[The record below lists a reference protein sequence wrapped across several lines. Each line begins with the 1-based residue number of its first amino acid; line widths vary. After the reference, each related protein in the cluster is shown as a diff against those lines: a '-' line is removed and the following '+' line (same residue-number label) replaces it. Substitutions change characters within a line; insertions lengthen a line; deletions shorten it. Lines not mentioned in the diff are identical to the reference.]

1 MRDQQGSFN
10 LDTKMLRP
18 VLALAFATVT
28 VADYVQ
34 ISYFAGSNDCGD
46 LPYML
51 ETLNYEGCVTDGL
64 DSYVVNCTSDLSAV
78 RTSFTGSDDCS
89 GAGVSEPYVPF
100 TLGWGCIRDK
110 PLFGSNLT
118 VCLQSAE
125 FAQNPLAPIP
135 VANQYIRNNFPK
147 GDIKCPPSNPWTW
160 MKTFPVGVCIPGLS
174 SMYGCDDEFVREYSF
189 ESKYKNCAP
198 GRLQYTTTV
207 ATLGCNNQVYVTDT
221 VVTTQCARVNVTAFG
236 IAEKNAG
243 EEAPTVL
250 SNAQITAVVEARK
263 TARARRQATGNKREA
278 VLS

>member
-1 MRDQQGSFN
+1 
-10 LDTKMLRP
+10 MLRP
-18 VLALAFATVT
+18 VLALAFATMT

-64 DSYVVNCTSDLSAV
+64 DSYTVNCTSDLSAV

-147 GDIKCPPSNPWTW
+147 GDIACPPSNPWTW
-160 MKTFPVGVCIPGLS
+160 MQTFPLGVCIPGLS
-174 SMYGCDDEFVREYSF
+174 SMYGCDGEDVTDYSF
-189 ESKYKNCAP
+189 D
-198 GRLQYTTTV
+198 YTTDKSCARDVQSTTKV
-207 ATLGCNNQVYVTDT
+207 ATLGCDNQVSVTDN
-221 VVTTQCARVNVTAFG
+221 VLTTQCARVNVTAFG

-250 SNAQITAVVEARK
+250 SNAQIAAVVEARK